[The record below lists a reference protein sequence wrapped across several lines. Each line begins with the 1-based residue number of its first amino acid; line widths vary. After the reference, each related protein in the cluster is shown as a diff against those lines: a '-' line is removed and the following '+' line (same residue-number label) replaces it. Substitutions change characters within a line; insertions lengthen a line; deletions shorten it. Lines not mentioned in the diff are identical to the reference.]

1 MDPHSIIENGGGQ
14 DTSRSDALP
23 SHWPGIAPAEAQA
36 PQQEFRGPG
45 EDGGQSLAELARENL
60 DATLQL
66 LAERSQYITAATGAA
81 IALRSD
87 EEFVCRASAGGS
99 APDVGSLLQVDSGLS
114 GESVRTKKML
124 RCDDASTDPRVNRE
138 SCEALGIASVVVMPL
153 LQEEVV
159 IGVFELFSDKPNAF
173 EPRDL
178 TAMERM
184 AALVSAALEQAQGAP
199 RAQGE
204 AEAPAPTEDER
215 TAGPLVA
222 AAQSPGGSPVAEE
235 EHRTPPVAG
244 GSVVP
249 QMNEMVEAAPTEAGP
264 AEETAA
270 KPPAE
275 PVPPPAAANVQPA
288 AGIVTGAGI
297 PAQGEPG
304 GPTSTDVPVANAGTA
319 EIKRGDIA
327 GLVQAEERPTEVR
340 PNVGTKESVKG
351 KRQAKRERPP
361 IVAATLD
368 ATAGA
373 DAAPQAAVVVE
384 APSAA
389 KAQWQPGSE
398 VAKLRRC
405 EACGFPVSEG
415 RQVCLDC
422 ERKRARKDEA
432 GAKNDAGAGPTPAI
446 SALETMAAA
455 TSNPPISPGLQGH
468 GQTEASWLASHK
480 YIVGAIVIAVV
491 AIAVLLLTR

>member
-1 MDPHSIIENGGGQ
+1 MDPHSIIENGGRQ
-14 DTSRSDALP
+14 DTPRADALP
-23 SHWPGIAPAEAQA
+23 SNWPGIAAAEARA

-45 EDGGQSLAELARENL
+45 EDGGQSLADLARENL

-153 LQEEVV
+153 LHEDVV

-184 AALVSAALEQAQGAP
+184 AALVSAALEHAQGAP

-204 AEAPAPTEDER
+204 AEAPAPTEEVR
-215 TAGPLVA
+215 TAGPSVVA
-222 AAQSPGGSPVAEE
+222 AAQSPGGGPVAEE
-235 EHRTPPVAG
+235 ERRTAPVAG

-288 AGIVTGAGI
+288 AGMVTDPGI
-297 PAQGEPG
+297 PAQGGPG
-304 GPTSTDVPVANAGTA
+304 GPTSTDVHVANTGTA
-319 EIKRGDIA
+319 EIKLGDIV
-327 GLVQAEERPTEVR
+327 GLVQAEERPTEVI
-340 PNVGTKESVKG
+340 PNVEPKESVPG
-351 KRQAKRERPP
+351 ERQAKRERPP
-361 IVAATLD
+361 MVAATLD
-368 ATAGA
+368 AAAGA
-373 DAAPQAAVVVE
+373 DAPQAAVVVE
-384 APSAA
+384 AASAA

-405 EACGFPVSEG
+405 EVCGFPVSEG
-415 RQVCLDC
+415 RQLCLDC
-422 ERKRARKDEA
+422 EKKRARKDAA
-432 GAKNDAGAGPTPAI
+432 GAKSDAGVGPTPAMW
-446 SALETMAAA
+446 ALETMAAA
-455 TSNPPISPGLQGH
+455 TSNPPISPGLQGY
-468 GQTEASWLASHK
+468 GQAEALWLASHK
-480 YIVGAIVIAVV
+480 YMVGAIVIAVV